1 MLKIT
6 RFFLICSLLCFF
18 PVMIIGANTD
28 NSNLVVTLPHEEII
42 LNLNDLPPEES
53 SHYAFLF
60 GYQAILEKKCN
71 GAFLA
76 FTEDNTYVGGFLT
89 ENAPDDFCTKI
100 SPNTICVSEPISKD
114 TIMSMYSLLG
124 DRMSL
129 SSLMNRQEN
138 AFVGVVMFEVEENM
152 VLTPLW
158 YAQSEERLE
167 KNAIALGLNPNDLY
181 LIMAEN
187 GYDKDSLIA
196 SVESG
201 ISPSDIVKDALKI
214 QNDIIH
220 SEKNQKSNF
229 IKNNTLKGTFFL
241 GTIVIVLFLSF
252 LIIFSIAQKKIH
264 REISLIR
271 KEKKNI

>member
-1 MLKIT
+1 MVKLNRI
-6 RFFLICSLLCFF
+6 FLLSLLLCSL
-18 PVMIIGANTD
+18 PVIIWASSDT
-28 NSNLVVTLPHEEII
+28 SNLTITLPHDEII

-114 TIMSMYSLLG
+114 TIMAMYSLLG

-129 SSLMNRQEN
+129 SSLMNRQES
-138 AFVGVVMFEVEENM
+138 AFVGVVMFEVEDDM

-167 KNAIALGLNPNDLY
+167 KNAIAHGLNPDDLY

-201 ISPSDIVKDALKI
+201 ISPSDIVKDALRI
-214 QNDIIH
+214 QNDINR
-220 SEKNQKSNF
+220 SEKIEKTNVVR
-229 IKNNTLKGTFFL
+229 NNTLKGALFL
-241 GTIVIVLFLSF
+241 GAIVVLLFLF
-252 LIIFSIAQKKIH
+252 VLIITSVTRRENSHNKKG
-264 REISLIR
+264 E
-271 KEKKNI
+271 NV